1 LNENE
6 CKTDLEKLTFTMNNL
21 HVISEPTQFPKFW
34 DEDWLNLAIQ
44 ELDTKTMT
52 PEQRLAYEMTIS
64 ANALAIK
71 NENKKIE
78 EAKMVEKTKAVKNL
92 LKLGI
97 LTNKQIAETIGVSE
111 ELVVQLSNLYL

>member
-1 LNENE
+1 
-6 CKTDLEKLTFTMNNL
+6 
-21 HVISEPTQFPKFW
+21 
-34 DEDWLNLAIQ
+34 
-44 ELDTKTMT
+44 MT

-92 LKLGI
+92 LK
-97 LTNKQIAETIGVSE
+97 
-111 ELVVQLSNLYL
+111 